1 MALPN
6 VLAARIKSIPMDP
19 VAIANDLELAYLL
32 SFTSFRNL
40 FFILSH
46 YS

>member
-6 VLAARIKSIPMDP
+6 ALAAHIKSIPMDP

-32 SFTSFRNL
+32 SFASNRNFSFIR
-40 FFILSH
+40 SH
-46 YS
+46 HA